1 MLAELQEETWTAAD
15 AETMEL
21 PDSDERP
28 KLNDP
33 FAKLEHGNDDA
44 RRGRDARNRL
54 TELYSDS
61 AAKFQDDY
69 ATNKALRRAMRCE
82 SNLWFQVRLLCIGAA
97 Q

>member
-1 MLAELQEETWTAAD
+1 
-15 AETMEL
+15 MEL
-21 PDSDERP
+21 PDSEDRP

-33 FAKLEHGNDDA
+33 FAKLEHGNEDA

-69 ATNKALRRAMRCE
+69 ATNKALRRAMRYVPHQLFE
-82 SNLWFQVRLLCIGAA
+82 WGFSALVLLSTTQARLDLLYAGNFHI
-97 Q
+97 